1 MLLFL
6 LVKDIGRKLFMKKL
20 YSLLA
25 VLLFISVLVTPVD
38 ASAALKKVPIEDQI
52 EKLTLENKE
61 MKNEIKEQS
70 SSI

>member
-1 MLLFL
+1 
-6 LVKDIGRKLFMKKL
+6 MKKL